1 MRQRPMTSLL
11 GPRLIVPVVGVL
23 ILMTAVALLLPSQAE
38 AGLRVRAQVVTP
50 HVQIRV
56 ASGPDY
62 HYGVRI
68 RDPYV
73 AYQARVDR
81 KIARKLAGQT
91 RYGMGVFLDLRSAGH
106 SWQKIGRILHIHPQL
121 IRRTVAAAEADWGYH
136 QNRPNWRHPRGGKYQ
151 GHGNRF

>member
-1 MRQRPMTSLL
+1 MRQKPMTSLL
-11 GPRLIVPVVGVL
+11 GRRLIVPVLGVL
-23 ILMTAVALLLPSQAE
+23 ILLTAAALLLPSQAE

-50 HVQIRV
+50 HVQVRV
-56 ASGPDY
+56 ATGPDF
-62 HYGVRI
+62 HQAARI

-73 AYQARVDR
+73 VYQARVDR
-81 KIARKLAGQT
+81 KIARKLALRT

-121 IRRTVAAAEADWGYH
+121 IRRTVAAMEADWGCP
-136 QNRPNWRHPRGGKYQ
+136 QNRPNWRHPRGGKHQ